1 MIFSQILLFV
11 CLFVFLLFF
20 FSIFHKNRFFTNFKE
35 KAELFN
41 FCFANQCS
49 VIYNGSEIYL
59 FYQISNFKK
68 NKYLSNITFFVKD
81 IENSIQNFI
90 QSTYSN

>member
-11 CLFVFLLFF
+11 CLFVWVFLFF
-20 FSIFHKNRFFTNFKE
+20 FSIFHKNRFVTNFKE

-49 VIYNGSEIYL
+49 IIYNGSEIPL

-68 NKYLSNITFFVKD
+68 TNVYQISRFL
-81 IENSIQNFI
+81 
-90 QSTYSN
+90 